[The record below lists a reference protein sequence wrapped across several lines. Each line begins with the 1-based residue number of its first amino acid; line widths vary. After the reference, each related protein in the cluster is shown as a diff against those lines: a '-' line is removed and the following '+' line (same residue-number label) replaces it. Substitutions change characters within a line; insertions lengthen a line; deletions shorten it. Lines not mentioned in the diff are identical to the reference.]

1 MLDGGRTL
9 EEVPKAIRPQVE
21 KILGV
26 TARLGKRKNRREDLL
41 DDYTRV
47 KKERDEYHDKWLAS
61 EAKIEELKK
70 ELDKK

>member
-1 MLDGGRTL
+1 MID
-9 EEVPKAIRPQVE
+9 
-21 KILGV
+21 ILVKLAPVLTALSPVVVIWV

-61 EAKIEELKK
+61 EDKIDKLKE